1 MYLRC
6 AVHDS
11 PKSWK
16 SWLSLAEIWYNSSL
30 HSALGCS
37 PFKATYGYDATLGA
51 APIITPD
58 TPLSV
63 AEIIAN
69 RELHLESLKENLAR
83 AHNRMKLFAD
93 KKRQDYS
100 FSVGDQ
106 VLLKLQPYTQS
117 TVASRPYPK
126 LSYKFYGLYTIL
138 EKVGT
143 TAYRLQLPAEIHH
156 VFHISQLKPFPPDHT
171 PVCRLP

>member
-1 MYLRC
+1 
-6 AVHDS
+6 
-11 PKSWK
+11 
-16 SWLSLAEIWYNSSL
+16 L

-51 APIITPD
+51 APIITPN
-58 TPLSV
+58 TPPSV

-93 KKRQDYS
+93 KKRQDYN

-117 TVASRPYPK
+117 TVASIPYPK
-126 LSYKFYGLYTIL
+126 LSYKFYGLYIIL

-143 TAYRLQLPAEIHH
+143 TAYRLQLPVEIHH
-156 VFHISQLKPFPPDHT
+156 VFHISQLKPFPPYHT
-171 PVCRLP
+171 PVYDCLP